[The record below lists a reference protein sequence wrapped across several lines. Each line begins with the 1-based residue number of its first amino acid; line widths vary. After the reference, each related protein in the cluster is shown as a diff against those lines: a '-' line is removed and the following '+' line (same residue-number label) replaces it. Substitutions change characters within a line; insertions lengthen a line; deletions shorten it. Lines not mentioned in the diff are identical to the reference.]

1 MESKNALQVA
11 HEALLDLEERIHRK
25 RQEFLAHGVV
35 GDALDQ
41 DLDAMMQQHGR
52 IRDALH
58 DERSPTRQTLDA
70 EVAVLSS
77 MFERWVASNER
88 RFSTHQP

>member
-1 MESKNALQVA
+1 
-11 HEALLDLEERIHRK
+11 
-25 RQEFLAHGVV
+25 
-35 GDALDQ
+35 
-41 DLDAMMQQHGR
+41 MMQQHGR